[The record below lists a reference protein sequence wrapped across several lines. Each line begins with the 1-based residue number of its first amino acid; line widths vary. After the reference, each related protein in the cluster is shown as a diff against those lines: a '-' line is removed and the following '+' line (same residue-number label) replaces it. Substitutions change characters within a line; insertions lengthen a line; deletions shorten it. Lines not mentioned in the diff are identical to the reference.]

1 MGGFI
6 VGVMEVWMV
15 RHTAV
20 DAAVGTCYGRTDVPL
35 RESFADEAEAV
46 RRALAGE
53 RFDAVFTSPLS
64 RCLRLAEACGYGAT
78 AVRDERLRE
87 IDFGAWEGRLYDEI
101 DDPALQAWYADWL
114 HARPTGGETFDEQRA
129 RVAEFLE
136 ELHGGGLRGGVGESD
151 GRRVLVFTHGGVVV
165 AAGIHAGLW
174 SAEDAFSHTPP
185 YGGIIKLVYGADRR

>member
-1 MGGFI
+1 
-6 VGVMEVWMV
+6 MV

-20 DAAVGTCYGRTDVPL
+20 DVPVGTCYGRMDVPM

-46 RRALAGE
+46 RRALAEE
-53 RFDAVFTSPLS
+53 RFDDVFTSPLS
-64 RCLRLAEACGYGAT
+64 RCLRLAEACGYGVT

-101 DDPALQAWYADWL
+101 DDLALQAWYDDYL

-136 ELHGGGLRGGVGESD
+136 EVRLGGL
-151 GRRVLVFTHGGVVV
+151 RRVLVFTHGGVMV

-185 YGGIIKLVYGADRR
+185 YGGILKLIYGADRR